1 MNSGNIKKAYL
12 AAAAAAGGII
22 AAIVFYTVVVEILR
36 AKSYAAPVQPP
47 AAYALKYAFYLLGAS
62 ALLVLK
68 FAGRPFEEKKAAP
81 EEAVKAL
88 TRLAVL
94 RAAVCELPA
103 IAGLVL
109 FLLTRYYLD
118 FYMLALF
125 SLALEI
131 YHFPRLQ
138 AWEEKLRGDFGQL

>member
-1 MNSGNIKKAYL
+1 MNAESVKKAYF

-22 AAIVFYTVVVEILR
+22 VTIVFYTVVVEILKG
-36 AKSYAAPVQPP
+36 KSYAAPVQPP
-47 AAYALKYAFYLLGAS
+47 AAYALKYLFYIIGAG

-68 FAGRPFEEKKAAP
+68 FAGRALQEKKATP
-81 EEAVKAL
+81 EATVKAL
-88 TRLAVL
+88 TTLAVL

-109 FLLTRYYLD
+109 FLLTRYHLD
-118 FYMLALF
+118 FYLLAVF

-131 YHFPRLQ
+131 YHFPRLA
-138 AWEEKLRGDFGQL
+138 AWEERLRGDFGQL